1 MCSILHIHF
10 IVISSAFNST
20 FRSFHFYPVL
30 QDVFFFFDPRY
41 FILILVFCRSL
52 KTLRLRMEQHQKNS
66 LEVGRWLEKHP
77 AVESVLHPGLPSHPQ
92 HHIVLKQCYGHS
104 GMISF
109 YLKGK
114 LAESRKLLSSLKV
127 KTFLSNIMYS
137 QSLFSLFSCLKFFLL
152 SSSF

>member
-1 MCSILHIHF
+1 MFYSIYILF
-10 IVISSAFNST
+10 VISSSFNST
-20 FRSFHFYPVL
+20 FLIFFYYFPVL
-30 QDVFFFFDPRY
+30 HRSVFFSFFDLQY

-77 AVESVLHPGLPSHPQ
+77 AVESVIHPGLPSHPQ

-127 KTFLSNIMYS
+127 
-137 QSLFSLFSCLKFFLL
+137 
-152 SSSF
+152 